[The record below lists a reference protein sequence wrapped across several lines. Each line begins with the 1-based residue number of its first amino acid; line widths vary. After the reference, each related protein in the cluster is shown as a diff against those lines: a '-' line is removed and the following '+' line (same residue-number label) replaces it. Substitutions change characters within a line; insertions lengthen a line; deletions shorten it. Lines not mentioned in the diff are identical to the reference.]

1 MSFGDHLEELRR
13 RILLSLAIPLPLF
26 LIAYF
31 FSDTLLSW
39 LLLPVFDVLA
49 SHGLPTELQSLSP
62 PEILVTQLKL
72 SAIAS
77 IVLAAPWI
85 LYQAWLFIAPGLY
98 QHERR
103 FVHFLIPGSF
113 VLSIA
118 GVALLYFGMLPL
130 MLHVLIVI
138 GRDFGVDAPPDA
150 PHNPSVQQYLDVAQ
164 DENVRMVI
172 RLPDEPVVGDVI
184 FLVTANE
191 LYVVTPDDAG
201 APRFELVPPLRRS
214 SIEQKFRV
222 SWVVNFTLVLL
233 LGITIAFQMP
243 LVVLLLGWLGLASPQ
258 WLRAK
263 RKYAVMI
270 CAIVAAVITPPDALS
285 MILMFVPLYALY
297 ELGILLLMIAPAA
310 AVAEGRLSPVS
321 LARRLGKRRTD
332 KSSADKQHAPSAQ
345 TAEPAQP
352 DGAVPRGTRKA
363 DSRDAEA
370 DERSGE

>member
-13 RILLSLAIPLPLF
+13 RILLALAVPLPLF

-31 FSDTLLSW
+31 FSDTLLGW

-49 SHGLPTELQSLSP
+49 SHNLPAELQSLSP

-72 SAIAS
+72 SVIAAL
-77 IVLAAPWI
+77 VLAAPWI
-85 LYQAWLFIAPGLY
+85 LYQAWRFIAPGLY

-103 FVHFLIPGSF
+103 FVYFLIPGSF

-138 GRDFGVDAPPDA
+138 GRDFSVDAPPPDA
-150 PHNPSVQQYLDVAQ
+150 ARDPIVQRYLDEAEHIPNLTRV
-164 DENVRMVI
+164 
-172 RLPDEPVVGDVI
+172 PEPSELELGSVFV
-184 FLVTANE
+184 LVPQQQ
-191 LYVVTPDDAG
+191 LYVVTADELG
-201 APRFELVPPLRRS
+201 APTLELVSPIRNA
-214 SIEQKFRV
+214 SIDQKFRV

-263 RKYAVMI
+263 RKYAVMV
-270 CAIVAAVITPPDALS
+270 CAVVAAVITPPDALS
-285 MILMFVPLYALY
+285 MILMFVPLYGLY
-297 ELGILLLMIAPAA
+297 ELGILLLMIAPAS

-321 LARRLGKRRTD
+321 LARRLGTRGTD
-332 KSSADKQHAPSAQ
+332 KTSADKRQNRSSQ
-345 TAEPAQP
+345 TGEPAQP
-352 DGAVPRGTRKA
+352 DGAVPRNRRKTQ
-363 DSRDAEA
+363 SRGEAA
-370 DERSGE
+370 DE